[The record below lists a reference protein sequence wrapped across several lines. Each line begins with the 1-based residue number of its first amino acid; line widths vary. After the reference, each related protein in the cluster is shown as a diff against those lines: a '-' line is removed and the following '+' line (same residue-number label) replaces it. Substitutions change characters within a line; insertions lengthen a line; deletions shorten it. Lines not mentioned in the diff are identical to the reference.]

1 MTSPNLSVLHG
12 GEAAASLAPTQDATA
27 QLNLH
32 GPVQVHVHLGH
43 GVPAAGHAVS
53 SAPPR
58 RHPAL
63 WAALGLALAA
73 GGYLAGSRSV
83 GVPVH
88 ADTTGAALADALPPP
103 PPSFPV
109 PVLPAAPLP
118 AQLARPGDLV
128 PALQQQLARPGVVT
142 PPPGAATAPARNP
155 FGLGN

>member
-12 GEAAASLAPTQDATA
+12 GEPSAALASTQDATA

-53 SAPPR
+53 STPR

-73 GGYLAGSRSV
+73 GSYLAGSHTV
-83 GVPVH
+83 GAPVH
-88 ADTTGAALADALPPP
+88 AADTAEALPPP
-103 PPSFPV
+103 PGFPLPV
-109 PVLPAAPLP
+109 PPAAPLP
-118 AQLARPGDLV
+118 AQPARPGDL
-128 PALQQQLARPGVVT
+128 PPTLQQQLARPGVVT
-142 PPPGAATAPARNP
+142 PPPGAAAAPARNP

>member
-1 MTSPNLSVLHG
+1 MTIPNLSVLHG
-12 GEAAASLAPTQDATA
+12 GEPVASLAPTQDATA
-27 QLNLH
+27 RLTLH

-73 GGYLAGSRSV
+73 GGYLAGSRAV

-88 ADTTGAALADALPPP
+88 ADTAGAALAEAPPP
-103 PPSFPV
+103 PPSFPLPV
-109 PVLPAAPLP
+109 PPAAPLP
-118 AQLARPGDLV
+118 AQPAGPGNLM

-142 PPPGAATAPARNP
+142 PPPGAAAAPARNP

>member
-12 GEAAASLAPTQDATA
+12 GEPAASLAPTQDATA

-32 GPVQVHVHLGH
+32 GPVQVHVHLGR

-53 SAPPR
+53 STPPR

-73 GGYLAGSRSV
+73 GGYLAGSRTA
-83 GVPVH
+83 GAPVH
-88 ADTTGAALADALPPP
+88 ADTGGAALADALPPP
-103 PPSFPV
+103 PSFPL
-109 PVLPAAPLP
+109 PVLPAPPLP
-118 AQLARPGDLV
+118 AQPARPGDLV

-142 PPPGAATAPARNP
+142 PPPGAAAVPPRNP